1 MLHSEGGLA
10 LGKRTLLKEG
20 SVVNDDDYLIPK
32 VDSLCGGRLFLLMV
46 LMHIDMRAGLLIILL
61 TIAIRALRRGG
72 GR

>member
-32 VDSLCGGRLFLLMV
+32 VDSLGGGWLFLLMV
-46 LMHIDMRAGLLIILL
+46 LMLIAMRAGLLIILL